1 MIDQSTPK
9 LSAAAVGS
17 IVRVDHQA
25 GRWEAIPRAL
35 IEDDRLSAEA
45 RWFAIWLCTK
55 PPGWEIRAGCLPRLL
70 KDRSRRSGHL
80 GRDLVRR
87 LLREPEDAGYLVR
100 TRMRDTDGRWAWRSC
115 LNPTRQV
122 ASTID
127 GSAGDGPAVDGDT
140 VDGKGGDLLQ
150 TELIQKKTYSKRTTT
165 TAQPRDSNPSAQDV
179 GVVSVNP
186 LQFPEMLAGDAQRLA
201 NNLMQQC
208 PAELRQAVLD
218 QVSVYQQ
225 QGTLRKPLGLLYRL
239 VQRAKVGEFI
249 ASMPGVRQRKVCPEE
264 CKSGP
269 RAMDLRSTGLR
280 LASEIAAAHIAVLR
294 KKWKKKSVDDER

>member
-1 MIDQSTPK
+1 MQRTAPVTPDGRNSVIDQSTPK

-45 RWFAIWLCTK
+45 RWFAIWLCAR

-87 LLREPEDAGYLVR
+87 LLRELEDAGYLVR
-100 TRMRDTDGRWAWRSC
+100 TRIRDTDGRWVWRSC
-115 LNPTRQV
+115 LNARGLV

-127 GSAGDGPAVDGDT
+127 GSAGDGPAVDGVT

-179 GVVSVNP
+179 GVVSVNA
-186 LQFPEMLAGDAQRLA
+186 LQFPEVLAGDAQRLA
-201 NNLMQQC
+201 NTLMQQC

-225 QGTLRKPLGLLYRL
+225 QGTLRNPLGLLYRL
-239 VQRAKVGEFI
+239 VQRAKVGEFV
-249 ASMPGVRQRKVCPEE
+249 ASVPGVRQRKVHPG
-264 CKSGP
+264 KSGP

-280 LASEIAAAHIAVLR
+280 LASEIAAAH
-294 KKWKKKSVDDER
+294 